1 MTTIPPT
8 RTQPA
13 AAVDDHANGRHR
25 APSTAT
31 ATATQ
36 ATTALRHRAPRCLA
50 LVLLA
55 ASIAFGVAGA
65 PITPVPD
72 GADLQLRE
80 ADVTYDATL
89 DLLVFRMQVAGTA
102 GGTVPQPRGQLDGAP
117 VLGYVFPTTLA
128 PSDVGFGGVEG
139 IVALAVT
146 SHPDFDDT
154 PLWDEGNTG
163 RYDDDGA
170 IFHSHWVVL
179 VGDDRVAG
187 GLAVA
192 HVHEGAHD
200 AVLPPTNPGMPM
212 FMDSPGFS
220 VVLAADELRVLV
232 PAQRVN
238 HRTDFAFDAVVA
250 YMQVDTGEDAL
261 PMLGVYTVYDV
272 LSGDLSLPFT
282 VTHR

>member
-1 MTTIPPT
+1 MPTDTPNPTHRTAADGTHRLHHRTSLPPET
-8 RTQPA
+8 PPRRRA
-13 AAVDDHANGRHR
+13 AHA
-25 APSTAT
+25 A
-31 ATATQ
+31 
-36 ATTALRHRAPRCLA
+36 A
-50 LVLLA
+50 LVLLTA
-55 ASIAFGVAGA
+55 CLAIGAAGA

-89 DLLVFRMQVAGTA
+89 DLLVFRVRVAGTA
-102 GGTVPQPRGQLDGAP
+102 GGTVPAPRGALDGAP

-128 PSDVGFGGVEG
+128 PSDVGFGGVDG

-170 IFHSHWVVL
+170 IFHTHWVVL
-179 VGDDRVAG
+179 VADDRVAG

-192 HVHEGAHD
+192 HVHEGDHH

-220 VVLAADELRVLV
+220 VVLAHDELRVLV

-238 HRTDFAFDAVVA
+238 RRTDFAFDAVTA
-250 YMQVDTGEDAL
+250 YMQVNTSDAAL
-261 PMLGVYTVYDV
+261 PMLGVYAVYDV
-272 LSGDLSLPFT
+272 LSGDLSLPYG
-282 VTHR
+282 VSHR